1 MKMELESHERR
12 LEELEVSKTTI
23 MKSID
28 RLDQDM
34 ENVLATSQDQH
45 TVGQPPLEALYNS
58 AIRKHGADNCIYYM
72 EVCMLQQRLQLALM
86 ELESCVC
93 ESKMYPLVQE
103 MSNLKT
109 DVRMSLYT
117 DLHTCIYVDCVYNL
131 QYP

>member
-1 MKMELESHERR
+1 MELESHEQK
-12 LEELEVSKTTI
+12 LEELEASKTSI

-28 RLDQDM
+28 RLDQ
-34 ENVLATSQDQH
+34 NILATNQEQRA
-45 TVGQPPLEALYNS
+45 VGQPSVDALYNS
-58 AIRKHGADNCIYYM
+58 AIHKHGTDNCLFYM

-109 DVRMSLYT
+109 DVWNYVYT
-117 DLHTCIYVDCVYNL
+117 NT
-131 QYP
+131 